1 MMSEKKL
8 NSIRITSE
16 TTNARGIYPGVVI
29 LLFSTF
35 TSVSLFLGQGAGAE
49 VQLPGIDELNR
60 AADAE
65 LRLPGVDQ
73 IQREADEGLDL
84 PSVCEILETCGG
96 GGYPSNGY
104 P

>member
-1 MMSEKKL
+1 MSGKRLDEIENETNKVRRLYPTTVIFLFVIFASVGLFSEKW
-8 NSIRITSE
+8 I
-16 TTNARGIYPGVVI
+16 NAD
-29 LLFSTF
+29 L
-35 TSVSLFLGQGAGAE
+35 
-49 VQLPGIDELNR
+49 QLPSIDDINR

-73 IQREADEGLDL
+73 IEREAEEGLDL
-84 PSVCEILETCGG
+84 PSVCEILGTCGGGSG